1 LKLTDFIVLKAAGD
15 FQTTFAIQRRR
26 QAKLPKIAN
35 GQGPEVC
42 SSRQARDFEAVTGLT
57 M

>member
-1 LKLTDFIVLKAAGD
+1 LKLTDFIVLKAAGH